1 MVTLSPITH
10 TNPHKCTH
18 IHTRTYHTYA
28 CIHMHTLKYTHTQI
42 HTHIHTHVH
51 THIHIHV
58 HTHSNTH
65 THTHSCTHTHT
76 HTRTHTLKYT
86 HTYTH
91 SNTHM
96 YTYTHVHT
104 HTYTH
109 THTHS
114 QSLGTLSYIERI
126 LAGRYL
132 PLPRSFNK
140 DNSAVPYSNEK
151 WVRNLHYYRMLLQR
165 EGSRDLPADYWGC
178 ASFRDRREYT

>member
-1 MVTLSPITH
+1 MILGAWMEVLAWWSHCLPSHTL
-10 TNPHKCTH
+10 TH
-18 IHTRTYHTYA
+18 INAHIYTHARIPHICMHTYA
-28 CIHMHTLKYTHTQI
+28 HTQI
-42 HTHIHTHVH
+42 
-51 THIHIHV
+51 

-104 HTYTH
+104 HTHTH
-109 THTHS
+109 THSHTHS

-165 EGSRDLPADYWGC
+165 EGSRDLPADCWGC